1 MCVARVTKYMSLVIA
16 KEDLGKA
23 ILAVNITAKLKVLFT
38 LYIISKME
46 CLVLKV
52 GELYGWRS
60 I

>member
-1 MCVARVTKYMSLVIA
+1 MSLVIA

-46 CLVLKV
+46 APREYCTHASKFKTLLI
-52 GELYGWRS
+52 L
-60 I
+60 